1 MDTSLSVDTF
11 VGIDVSKAHLDV
23 YLRPVGLA
31 FQVDNSPSGIAA
43 LIEKL
48 GAFPVRLVVLEA
60 TGGYE
65 QEAFVRLNA
74 AQIPTVRINPR
85 QARDFAKATGK
96 LAKSDRIDAG
106 SLAHYAQ
113 AIQPQV
119 RPVPDEATRQLQALV
134 DRRRQVVEMLVAEE
148 NRRAISHPPVL
159 ERIQAH
165 ITWLKQELDD
175 LNNQLQQAV
184 QAHPH
189 WQQQNEW
196 LLSVPGVGPVLS
208 TTLLADLPELGHLD
222 RKKIAALVGV
232 APFNRDSGL
241 MNGKRVVWGGRGTIR
256 RTLYMATLAARR
268 CNPVIKAFF
277 ERLIEAGK
285 PFKVAM
291 IACMRKLLTI
301 LNALLI
307 HQTAWDPKI
316 MEKKAEIAA

>member
-23 YLRPVGLA
+23 YVRPMGQA
-31 FQVDNSPSGIAA
+31 FQMDNSSDGITA

-48 GAFPVRLVVLEA
+48 RAFTVHLVVVEA

-74 AQIPTVRINPR
+74 ANIPTVRINPR
-85 QARDFAKATGK
+85 QGRDFAKAIGK
-96 LAKSDRIDAG
+96 LAKSDRIDAAA
-106 SLAHYAQ
+106 LAHYAQ

-119 RPVPDEATRQLQALV
+119 RAVPDEATRGLQALI

-148 NRRAISHPPVL
+148 NRLSISHAPVR
-159 ERIQAH
+159 ERIQVH
-165 ITWLKQELDD
+165 ITWLQQELDD
-175 LNNQLQQAV
+175 LNGQLQQAV

-189 WQQQNEW
+189 WHQQYEW
-196 LLSVPGVGPVLS
+196 LRSVPGVGPVLS
-208 TTLLADLPELGHLD
+208 LTLLADLPELGHLD

-232 APFNRDSGL
+232 APFNRDSG
-241 MNGKRVVWGGRGTIR
+241 MMSGKRAVWGGRGTIR

-268 CNPVIKAFF
+268 CNPAIRTFF
-277 ERLIEAGK
+277 ERLIEMGK

-307 HQTAWDPKI
+307 HQTTWDPQI
-316 MEKKAEIAA
+316 MKKNTVVAA

>member
-48 GAFPVRLVVLEA
+48 RAFPVRLVVLEA

-113 AIQPQV
+113 AIHGKAQC
-119 RPVPDEATRQLQALV
+119 R
-134 DRRRQVVEMLVAEE
+134 
-148 NRRAISHPPVL
+148 H
-159 ERIQAH
+159 
-165 ITWLKQELDD
+165 
-175 LNNQLQQAV
+175 
-184 QAHPH
+184 
-189 WQQQNEW
+189 
-196 LLSVPGVGPVLS
+196 LSVASRFDVTRFASPIEKP
-208 TTLLADLPELGHLD
+208 D
-222 RKKIAALVGV
+222 RVPKM
-232 APFNRDSGL
+232 S
-241 MNGKRVVWGGRGTIR
+241 
-256 RTLYMATLAARR
+256 
-268 CNPVIKAFF
+268 
-277 ERLIEAGK
+277 
-285 PFKVAM
+285 
-291 IACMRKLLTI
+291 
-301 LNALLI
+301 I
-307 HQTAWDPKI
+307 H
-316 MEKKAEIAA
+316 